1 MFSLR
6 NFALLRLCVIIFVC
20 HKAIE
25 KKLCAFVSSW
35 HSSFTSTAFLIDIHT
50 TKELYPLMYLET
62 QYKRQVHI
70 LLRI

>member
-6 NFALLRLCVIIFVC
+6 NFALLRLYAIIFVC

-35 HSSFTSTAFLIDIHT
+35 QQSFTSTAFLIDIHT
-50 TKELYPLMYLET
+50 TKELYPSMYSGI